1 MRAEFVAADA
11 LEQDDPDLVARAA
24 DELKAGAEGDVH
36 GGLTRSRAY
45 VRRLQSLALER
56 PELAIAV
63 GRVLNLD
70 HIVEDL
76 LDGKT
81 VEGVSGLAPDGSA
94 LTRNS
99 RHRLRT
105 RGKWM
110 VAVSAVLLLVEA
122 VIADGI
128 PSLLL
133 YAWTAIALAL
143 FFVGGYFIMLKE

>member
-1 MRAEFVAADA
+1 VRAEFAAADA
-11 LEQDDPDLVARAA
+11 LEQHDPALVARTAA
-24 DELKAGAEGDVH
+24 ELRAGAEGDIH
-36 GGLTRSRAY
+36 GRLTRSRAY
-45 VRRLQSLALER
+45 VRRLQALAIER

-76 LDGKT
+76 LDGRT
-81 VEGVSGLAPDGSA
+81 VEGVAGLAPDGSA
-94 LTRNS
+94 LARTS

-110 VAVSAVLLLVEA
+110 VAVSAVLLLIEA

-128 PSLLL
+128 PSPLL
-133 YAWTAIALAL
+133 YAWTTIGLGL
-143 FFVGGYFIMLKE
+143 FFVGGYLIMLKE

>member
-1 MRAEFVAADA
+1 VRAAFVAADA
-11 LEQDDPDLVARAA
+11 LEQDDPALVARTA

-81 VEGVSGLAPDGSA
+81 VEGVAGLAPDGSA
-94 LTRNS
+94 LSRTS

-110 VAVSAVLLLVEA
+110 VAISALLLLVEA

-128 PSLLL
+128 PSPLL
-133 YAWTAIALAL
+133 YAWTVIALGL
-143 FFVGGYFIMLKE
+143 FFAGGYCIMLKE

>member
-1 MRAEFVAADA
+1 VRAEFDAADA
-11 LEQDDPDLVARAA
+11 LELDEPDLVARTA

-81 VEGVSGLAPDGSA
+81 VEGVTGVAPDGSA
-94 LTRNS
+94 LNRTA

-110 VAVSAVLLLVEA
+110 VAISAVLLLVEA

-128 PSLLL
+128 PSPLL
-133 YAWTAIALAL
+133 YAWTVIALAL
-143 FFVGGYFIMLKE
+143 FFVGGYCIMLKE